1 MINREIVQY
10 CTSILQHMQMDT
22 MKRIVLID
30 DDSTTNYLN
39 KMIIERSE
47 LVDEVL
53 TFDSAEEALNF
64 FNENN
69 DPDDESL
76 VLLDINMPVMNGW
89 QFLDHYG
96 AMDVPRSN
104 KIVMLTSSINPADK
118 LLADEKSNV
127 VDYKSKPLSVEML
140 KDLVS
145 DYLN

>member
-1 MINREIVQY
+1 ME
-10 CTSILQHMQMDT
+10 T

-39 KMIIERSE
+39 KLIIERSE

-64 FNENN
+64 FHQNN
-69 DPDDESL
+69 DPDDEAL
-76 VLLDINMPVMNGW
+76 VLLDINMPIMNGW
-89 QFLDHYG
+89 QFLDHYR
-96 AMDVPRSN
+96 AMDIPRSN

-118 LLADEKSNV
+118 LLADEKNDV
-127 VDYKSKPLSVEML
+127 VDYKSKPLSVDML

-145 DYLN
+145 NYFN